1 MKIYTSALLSGMVF
15 GLGLAISGMTDPAN
29 IQGFLDIT
37 RDWRPHLALVMGSA
51 LVVSGLFFQ
60 IVVPRLK
67 APLFAASFMMPLTSV
82 VDQKLIIGAV
92 LFGVGWGISGLC
104 PGPAVAGLAYL
115 EPKILGFIVAMALGF
130 KVADWLSAQMVPKQS
145 EQQV

>member
-1 MKIYTSALLSGMVF
+1 MKIYASAVLSGMVF

-67 APLFAASFMMPLTSV
+67 APLFAASFMMPLASA
-82 VDQKLIIGAV
+82 VDQKLIGGAA
-92 LFGVGWGISGLC
+92 LFG
-104 PGPAVAGLAYL
+104 
-115 EPKILGFIVAMALGF
+115 LG
-130 KVADWLSAQMVPKQS
+130 
-145 EQQV
+145 

>member
-1 MKIYTSALLSGMVF
+1 MKIHASALLSGMIF
-15 GLGLAISGMTDPAN
+15 GLGLAISGMTDPEN

>member
-1 MKIYTSALLSGMVF
+1 MKIYASALLSSMVF
-15 GLGLAISGMTDPAN
+15 GLGLGISGMTDPAN

-104 PGPAVAGLAYL
+104 PGPAVAGLAYF

>member
-1 MKIYTSALLSGMVF
+1 MKIYASALLSGMVF

-67 APLFAASFMMPLTSV
+67 GPLFAASFMMPLASA
-82 VDQKLIIGAV
+82 VDQKLIGGAA
-92 LFGVGWGISGLC
+92 LFGLGWGISGLC
-104 PGPAVAGLAYL
+104 PGPAIAGLAYL

-145 EQQV
+145 VQQV

>member
-1 MKIYTSALLSGMVF
+1 MKIYASALLSGMVF

-51 LVVSGLFFQ
+51 LVVSTLFFQ
-60 IVVPRLK
+60 FVVPRLK
-67 APLFAASFMMPLTSV
+67 GPLFTASFLLPLTSV

>member
-1 MKIYTSALLSGMVF
+1 MKIKASALLSGMVF

-29 IQGFLDIT
+29 IKGFLDIT

-51 LVVSGLFFQ
+51 LVVSVFFFQ
-60 IVVPRLK
+60 LVFPRLK
-67 APLFAASFMMPLTSV
+67 GPLFTESFLLPLTSV
-82 VDQKLIIGAV
+82 VDQKLIIGAG

-115 EPKILGFIVAMALGF
+115 EPKIMGFMVAMALGF
-130 KVADWLSAQMVPKQS
+130 KAADWLSAQMTPRQR
-145 EQQV
+145 EQEL